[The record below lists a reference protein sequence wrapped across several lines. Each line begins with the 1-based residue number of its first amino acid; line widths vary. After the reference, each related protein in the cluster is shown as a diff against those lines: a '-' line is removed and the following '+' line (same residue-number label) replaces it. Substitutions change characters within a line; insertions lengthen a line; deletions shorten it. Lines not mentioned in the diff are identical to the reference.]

1 MRGMLPRI
9 FRRLAGR
16 KKGTHSESKGS
27 VLTGQEIFEA
37 PCECADDSGARGR
50 RGTIAG
56 HKVIVVGGGPAGM
69 MAALSAARKN
79 AQVTLYDKM
88 EELGK
93 KLCITGKGRC
103 NLTHQV
109 ESPKE
114 LIEYYPGGGNFL
126 YSAFSQFSPHD
137 LMEFF
142 GKKGLSCKVERG
154 KRVFPSTDRAEDV
167 LGVLLSEMKKAGVEV
182 MPDTPVIEVIQ
193 DKGRISGVKIIS
205 GERIS
210 SDKVIISTG
219 GMTYPWTGSTGDG
232 YNFAKKLG
240 HAIIPPRP
248 SLVPLEVGE
257 TAVCHNLE
265 GLSLRNVKATLKYD
279 NKVIDHKFGEMVFT
293 SYGLSGP
300 IILFLSRKVALLL
313 ANKKG
318 TVTMQLDLKPALSAD
333 KLRSRL
339 ENDFEKFR
347 KKFYKNSLEDLLPSK
362 MIPVF
367 TSLSGISPT
376 KQCAQINQ
384 KEKDRIIDLL
394 KSLTFTIT
402 KTRGM
407 TEAEVTQG
415 GIELKEVDPKTMESK
430 VIPGLYFAGE
440 ILDVDGYI
448 GGYNLQAAF
457 STGYVAGICSSQ

>member
-1 MRGMLPRI
+1 
-9 FRRLAGR
+9 
-16 KKGTHSESKGS
+16 
-27 VLTGQEIFEA
+27 
-37 PCECADDSGARGR
+37 
-50 RGTIAG
+50 
-56 HKVIVVGGGPAGM
+56 M
-69 MAALSAARKN
+69 MAAISAARKN

-88 EELGK
+88 EEVGK

-114 LIEYYPGGGNFL
+114 LIEFYPGGGNFL
-126 YSAFSQFSPHD
+126 YSALSQFTPQN
-137 LMEFF
+137 LIEFF
-142 GKKGLSCKVERG
+142 SKKGLNCKIERG
-154 KRVFPSTDRAEDV
+154 KRVFPATDKAEDV
-167 LGVLLSEMKKAGVEV
+167 LGVLVAEMKKTGVEIKT
-182 MPDTPVIEVIQ
+182 DTPVIEVLAE
-193 DKGRISGVKIIS
+193 KGKIIGVKIIS
-205 GERIS
+205 GDRVIAE
-210 SDKVIISTG
+210 KVIVTTG

-240 HAIIPPRP
+240 HAIVPPRP

-265 GLSLRNVKATLKYD
+265 GLSLRNVKATLRHD
-279 NKVIDHKFGEMVFT
+279 NKIVDHKFGEMLFT
-293 SYGLSGP
+293 SFGLSGP
-300 IILFLSRKVALLL
+300 IILFLSRKAALIL
-313 ANKKG
+313 AGKKG
-318 TVTMQLDLKPALSAD
+318 IVTMQLDLKPALSAD

-339 ENDFEKFR
+339 ENDFDKFR
-347 KKFYKNSLEDLLPSK
+347 KKFYKNSLEDLLPAK

-384 KEKDRIIDLL
+384 KEKERIIDLL

-407 TEAEVTQG
+407 TDAEVTQG

-430 VIPGLYFAGE
+430 VISGLYFAGE

-457 STGYVAGICSSQ
+457 STGYVAGVNSSQ